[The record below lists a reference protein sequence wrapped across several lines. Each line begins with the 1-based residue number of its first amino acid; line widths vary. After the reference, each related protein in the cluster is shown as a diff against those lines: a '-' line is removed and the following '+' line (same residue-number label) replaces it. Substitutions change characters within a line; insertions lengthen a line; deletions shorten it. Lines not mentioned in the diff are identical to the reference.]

1 MTTVAVA
8 PARQK
13 GKSFMLDVQLEISL
27 LNVLFDADGP
37 MRVSDLEMQ
46 LGGHRRHL
54 FRAIT
59 AQYRLG
65 NVRKGQPVE
74 LTKAGRFAI
83 TAGRLAFARPT
94 DCASTTIIN

>member
-1 MTTVAVA
+1 MTTVAVT
-8 PARQK
+8 PARQN

-27 LNVLFDADGP
+27 INALFDADSP
-37 MRVSDLEMQ
+37 MSVSDLEMQ
-46 LGGHRRHL
+46 LRCHRRHL

-83 TAGRLAFARPT
+83 AAGRIAFARAT
-94 DCASTTIIN
+94 DCAPLPIVN